1 MQNGIISWIIPA
13 PHKEI
18 FNLRIIAGNKQ
29 QLEVSKEGGF
39 WMLWKIVEI
48 VLVIPTERQIE
59 DADYKL
65 APRFLMW
72 GKPTKKARRFSV
84 AFSEVPD
91 IAQQLRV
98 RDSPVEV
105 LVRALDVP

>member
-1 MQNGIISWIIPA
+1 MQNGVVSWIIPA

-18 FNLRIIAGNKQ
+18 FNLMVLTGDKQ
-29 QLEVSKEGGF
+29 RLEVSKEGGF

-48 VLVIPTERQIE
+48 VLVVATERQIE

-84 AFSEVPD
+84 AFSVVPD
-91 IAQQLRV
+91 ISQQLRV
-98 RDSPVEV
+98 RDSTVEV
-105 LVRALDVP
+105 FVRPLDVH

>member
-1 MQNGIISWIIPA
+1 MQNGVVSWIIPA

-18 FNLRIIAGNKQ
+18 FNLGIIAGNEQ

-48 VLVIPTERQIE
+48 VLVVPTERQTE

-65 APRFLMW
+65 VPRFLMRV
-72 GKPTKKARRFSV
+72 KPIKKARCFSV

-91 IAQQLRV
+91 ISQ
-98 RDSPVEV
+98 
-105 LVRALDVP
+105 